1 MEMEKNINVVKAM
14 VVALTLFVSSG
25 SALAGEVSFM
35 CFPNAQSV
43 PLMVL
48 RAKAAEF
55 LPAGTS
61 IVLKHPEHKPQA
73 IAKFLKTKQVDFASI
88 NHGLGAKL
96 YSKGL
101 KHIKLAGVHVW
112 GGVGIL
118 SKIQI
123 KPGDWAAL
131 KGKTGLAVPGLMAT
145 PAKLSMM
152 AMKLH
157 GLKPKQD
164 LTLTGSNPH
173 GAFSLMKE
181 EFTAPDFVILPE
193 PQLSHGLLA
202 MKKQNWEQKYHLFA
216 DSVKSV
222 TAFGMPIGSLWVVN
236 ESKDTAAIV
245 RGFERAVAY
254 TMNPEHRSEVAKI
267 VAAGWKEVFS
277 KRPPAA
283 VFEAALK
290 RGLLKMRFK
299 HAPAIER
306 KMRMVWE
313 QMGVRP
319 DSGIFYRGLGYK
331 VPSAAFL
338 TSNIMPRHV
347 GIVLAHGDELG
358 VSAKTKMA
366 ALKIRIGAHQH
377 MAKQMKKYRQ
387 LEFAIFDAYQNDDWE
402 KVGSLTKELSAHKLE
417 TTQVQ
422 IECIKKTQKM
432 YDPADLVKIK
442 DYLANNRNM
451 IANYSGF

>member
-1 MEMEKNINVVKAM
+1 MGKKTNSIKVAA
-14 VVALTLFVSSG
+14 VALSLCVFGGPV
-25 SALAGEVSFM
+25 LAGDVGFM

-55 LPAGTS
+55 LPAGTN
-61 IVLKHPEHKPQA
+61 IVIKHPKHSPQA
-73 IAKFLKTKQVDFASI
+73 IATFLKTKQVDFASI
-88 NHGLGAKL
+88 NSGLGAKL

-101 KHIKLAGVHVW
+101 KHLKLAGVHIW

-118 SKIQI
+118 SKTHI
-123 KPGDWAAL
+123 KPGDWEAL
-131 KGKTGLAVPGLMAT
+131 KGTTGLAVPGLGAT

-152 AMKLH
+152 ALKLH
-157 GLKPKQD
+157 GLKLKQD
-164 LTLTGSNPH
+164 LTITGSNPH
-173 GAFSLMKE
+173 NAFSLMRE
-181 EFTAPDFVILPE
+181 EFTAPDFVIIPE

-216 DSVKSV
+216 DAVKSV
-222 TAFGMPIGSLWVVN
+222 TAFGVPIGSLWVVN
-236 ESKDTAAIV
+236 ENKDTMAIV

-254 TMNPEHRSEVAKI
+254 TMDPKNRSEVVKI

-290 RGLLKMRFK
+290 RGLLNMRFK

-306 KMRMVWE
+306 KMMMVWE
-313 QMGVRP
+313 KMGVRP
-319 DSGIFYRGLGYK
+319 DSGVFYRNLAYK

-347 GIVLAHGDELG
+347 GIVLAHGEELG
-358 VSAKTKMA
+358 LTRKTKMA
-366 ALKIRIGAHQH
+366 ALKIRVGAHEQ
-377 MAKQMKKYRQ
+377 MARQMKKYRK
-387 LEFAIFDAYQNDDWE
+387 LEFAILDAYQSDDWNRI
-402 KVGSLTKELSAHKLE
+402 GTLIKELSAHKLE
-417 TTQVQ
+417 TTMVQ
-422 IECIKKTQKM
+422 IQCIKQTQKM

-442 DYLANNRNM
+442 AYHDKNRNM